1 MGKFG
6 VFTTKVQSVHGIN
19 WRVLVLYELLYRR
32 TVIDDVCECIR
43 RTRLCGCFLDRN
55 DAIGSI
61 FSSLRVQRVD
71 KHHVSIPVLGQL
83 LFDGIWKYTVQFR
96 IQLQKFSDG
105 TDRTILNRFRRTKD
119 DRPPILE

>member
-1 MGKFG
+1 MSTHCSLHDN
-6 VFTTKVQSVHGIN
+6 VSWSIITII
-19 WRVLVLYELLYRR
+19 
-32 TVIDDVCECIR
+32 VIVNIFVSKNKG

-61 FSSLRVQRVD
+61 LSSLRVQRVD

-83 LFDGIWKYTVQFR
+83 LFDGIWKYTLQFR